1 MKKILMVTTIP
12 VTLRSFLLPFVKHFR
27 AQGWL
32 VDGMACGILDD
43 VKCVAAFDHVWDVN
57 LSRNPL
63 DPQNFLRA
71 PDTIRQIVE
80 QGQYDIVH
88 VHTPVAALVTRY
100 ALNGLRKNNNVK
112 VIYTAHGF
120 HFHIGG
126 NPVTNQVFI
135 AIEKLAG
142 SWTDYLIVINHE
154 DKEAAH
160 RYHLL
165 PTEHIHYMPGI
176 GVNIS
181 SYDRQQ
187 VSEADIDR
195 VRQELGLLPGDSLL
209 LAIAEFTPNKR
220 HQDMLQALAKLQRPN
235 IHLALAGEGSPEF
248 LAEIKRLINELG
260 IKNQVHFLGFRSD
273 IPTLICS
280 STAVLL
286 TSKREGLP
294 RSIMEALCLGTPVIG
309 TAIRGISDLLAD
321 NSGLLVNVGDVTALA
336 SAMNWILDH
345 PQEAQEMAKRGRA
358 RIFNYDINNILDLH
372 TKLYAEALGSK
383 NIVA

>member
-12 VTLRSFLLPFVKHFR
+12 VTLRSFLLPFVQHFR

-43 VKCVAAFDHVWDVN
+43 ATCVAAFDHVWDVE

-63 DPQNFLRA
+63 DPRNFLRA

-80 QGQYDIVH
+80 QGQYDIIH

-100 ALNGLRKNNNVK
+100 ALNGLRKNNKVK

-142 SWTDYLIVINHE
+142 SWTDYLVVINHE

-165 PTEHIHYMPGI
+165 PTERIRYMPGI
-176 GVNIS
+176 GVNTS
-181 SYDRQQ
+181 DYDRQQ
-187 VSEADIDR
+187 VAAADIDR

-220 HQDMLQALAKLQRPN
+220 HQDMVQALAKLQRPN
-235 IHLALAGEGSPEF
+235 VHLALAGEGSPEF
-248 LAEIKRLINELG
+248 LAEIKRLIDELG
-260 IKNQVHFLGFRSD
+260 VKDQIHFLGFRGD

-294 RSIMEALCLGTPVIG
+294 RSIMEALCLETPVIG

-321 NSGLLVNVGDVTALA
+321 NSGLLVNVSDVTAL
-336 SAMNWILDH
+336 SNAMNWILDY

-372 TKLYAEALGSK
+372 TKLYAEALGEAQNS
-383 NIVA
+383 